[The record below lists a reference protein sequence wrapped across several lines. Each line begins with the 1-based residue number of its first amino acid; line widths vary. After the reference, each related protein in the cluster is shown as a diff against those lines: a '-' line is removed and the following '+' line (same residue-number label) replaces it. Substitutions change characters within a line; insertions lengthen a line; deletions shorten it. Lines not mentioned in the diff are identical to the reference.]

1 MTLLDDAS
9 GLVFGFA
16 VMAGLDEQG
25 DEVRAK
31 AVPHRLA
38 NRALSIIWLV
48 KILVS
53 NDDGYLAPG
62 IVALAAALST
72 VAEVTVVAPSRNRSA
87 TSNSITVDRALQ
99 VHRADN
105 GFFFVDDGTP
115 ADCVHLAV
123 TGLLDF
129 RPDLIVSGIN
139 DGSNLGD
146 DTIYSGTVAAAME
159 GYLLG
164 IPAIAV
170 SLAAKPV
177 IHFATAAQVALD
189 LVKRFQHTQP
199 NGPWLLNVNVPD
211 VPLAALKG
219 MRTVRLGRRHQA
231 EPVVKSI
238 NAKGQTE
245 YRVGPV
251 GAAAD
256 AGADTDFGAIAEGY
270 ASVTPLSIDL
280 TQFDALHKVQAWL
293 A

>member
-1 MTLLDDAS
+1 MRIAS
-9 GLVFGFA
+9 TTQRGNSPG
-16 VMAGLDEQG
+16 
-25 DEVRAK
+25 
-31 AVPHRLA
+31 
-38 NRALSIIWLV
+38 NRIFRSAPV

-62 IVALAAALST
+62 IVALAEALST
-72 VAEVTVVAPSRNRSA
+72 VAEITVVAPSRNRSA

-105 GFFFVDDGTP
+105 GYFYVDDGTP

-170 SLAAKPV
+170 SLAARPV
-177 IHFATAAQVALD
+177 THFATAAQVALD
-189 LVKRFQHTQP
+189 LVKRYQNSKP
-199 NGPWLLNVNVPD
+199 SAPWLLNVNVPD
-211 VPLAALKG
+211 VPFAQLKG
-219 MRTVRLGRRHQA
+219 VRTVRLGKRHQA
-231 EPVVKSI
+231 EPVVRSV
-238 NAKGQTE
+238 NAQGVTE

-251 GAAAD
+251 GKAAD
-256 AGADTDFGAIAEGY
+256 AGPDTDFGTIAEGY
-270 ASVTPLSIDL
+270 ASITPLSIDL
-280 TQFDALHKVQAWL
+280 TKFDALHLVKAWL
-293 A
+293 V

>member
-1 MTLLDDAS
+1 
-9 GLVFGFA
+9 LV
-16 VMAGLDEQG
+16 
-25 DEVRAK
+25 R
-31 AVPHRLA
+31 
-38 NRALSIIWLV
+38 
-48 KILVS
+48 ILVS

-62 IVALAAALST
+62 IVALAEALSSI
-72 VAEVTVVAPSRNRSA
+72 AEITVVAPSRNRSA
-87 TSNSITVDRALQ
+87 TSNSITVDRALR

-105 GFFFVDDGTP
+105 GFLFVDDGTP

-139 DGSNLGD
+139 DGANLGD

-177 IHFATAAQVALD
+177 THFATAAQVALD
-189 LVKRFQHTQP
+189 MVKRYQQMKP
-199 NGPWLLNVNVPD
+199 SAPWLLNVNVPD
-211 VPLAALKG
+211 LPFAQLKG
-219 MRTVRLGRRHQA
+219 VRTVRLGRRHQA
-231 EPVVKSI
+231 EPVVKSV
-238 NAKGQTE
+238 NAQGDEE

-256 AGADTDFGAIAEGY
+256 AGSDTDFGAIADGY

-280 TQFDALHKVQAWL
+280 TKFDALHKVQAWL